1 MRVLKLQDGWEAA
14 HSVCLDA
21 ELGGAGVSVHAN
33 RQTRCLFSNIA
44 NAPGGL
50 LHTWKA

>member
-1 MRVLKLQDGWEAA
+1 MRVLKCQDGREAA

-21 ELGGAGVSVHAN
+21 ESGGAGVSVHAN
-33 RQTRCLFSNIA
+33 RQARCLFGNIA

-50 LHTWKA
+50 VHTWKA